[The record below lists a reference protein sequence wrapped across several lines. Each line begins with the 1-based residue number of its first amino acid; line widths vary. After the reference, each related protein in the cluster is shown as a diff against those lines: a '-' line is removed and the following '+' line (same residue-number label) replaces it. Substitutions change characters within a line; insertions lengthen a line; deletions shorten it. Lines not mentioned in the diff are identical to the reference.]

1 MFTGI
6 ITAVGTV
13 REIVAANGGRDLLIE
28 VPWNDLD
35 VGESIAVDGVCLT
48 VTRRTGD
55 SFAAHVVTTSLDR
68 TNFARYQPDRLVN
81 LERALRAGDRLGG
94 HLVQGHVDG
103 VGTVIGVRQQ
113 ADARLIDVRIPEAVA
128 GVSIL
133 LGSIAVDGV
142 ALTVNAIPASN
153 VVQLSVIPF
162 TLEHTTL
169 GARAIG
175 DLVHVEGDTVGK
187 YLKQLSGPW
196 HPTALP

>member
-6 ITAVGTV
+6 ITAMGTV
-13 REIVAANGGRDLLIE
+13 SEIAATGGGCDL
-28 VPWNDLD
+28 VVTAPWNDIE
-35 VGESIAVDGVCLT
+35 VGESIAVDGACLT
-48 VTRRTGD
+48 VTRRTDD

-68 TNFARYQPDRLVN
+68 TNFASYQPNRLVN
-81 LERALRAGDRLGG
+81 LERALRASDRLGG

-103 VGTVIGVRQQ
+103 VGTVVGVRQR
-113 ADARLIDVRIPEAVA
+113 ADARLIDIRIPEDVA
-128 GVSIL
+128 SVSIP

-142 ALTVNAIPASN
+142 AMTVNAIPAVG

-169 GARAIG
+169 GARVAG

-196 HPTALP
+196 QSAGPR